1 MTCQGDHARLG
12 DYVDGALPATEAV
25 QVEAHLAT
33 CAPCRSLAADLQR
46 IRSMARSLEPLVP
59 PPHVWRAVAAATQ
72 RRSPWA
78 SLRLFVVAWQ
88 PAAATAMA
96 AVLATGLWWL
106 GDRLS
111 TPSGTA
117 ASSAA
122 IEAAGRAAFGGEER
136 RQGVPGDWE
145 ERRQGVPGDWEKR
158 RQGVPVDDVTHHAPE
173 VQYTSTIAR
182 LEALTRTERAALD
195 PALVDVLDSGMD
207 VIDAAIDQSR
217 AAVQANPESDAAQES
232 LFQALRTK
240 VALLQDT
247 LALVNDR
254 SLEERR

>member
-25 QVEAHLAT
+25 QVEAHLAA

-59 PPHVWRAVAAATQ
+59 PPHVWRAVSAATQ

-96 AVLATGLWWL
+96 VVLATGLWWL

-111 TPSGTA
+111 TPAGTA
-117 ASSAA
+117 ASPAA
-122 IEAAGRAAFGGEER
+122 PAAAGRAVFGGEER
-136 RQGVPGDWE
+136 RHGVPA
-145 ERRQGVPGDWEKR
+145 
-158 RQGVPVDDVTHHAPE
+158 DDVTYRGPE
-173 VQYTSTIAR
+173 MKYTTTIAK
-182 LEALTRTERAALD
+182 LEALARAERAALD

-240 VALLQDT
+240 VALLEDT

-254 SLEERR
+254 SFGGTEQ